1 MGGAV
6 GAGPVGGGW
15 GLGCGRGVGE
25 ACGIVGRVWAG
36 PVGTVGKAAWAG
48 SVGIVGPAGLW
59 AGLWPVGLWA
69 GPVGGACGWGQED
82 RLSCTV
88 GLEAVAQ
95 RPEGDC
101 SGRGGRR
108 P

>member
-1 MGGAV
+1 MV
-6 GAGPVGGGW
+6 VGG
-15 GLGCGRGVGE
+15 
-25 ACGIVGRVWAG
+25 VWAR
-36 PVGTVGKAAWAG
+36 
-48 SVGIVGPAGLW
+48 
-59 AGLWPVGLWA
+59 PVGLWA

-82 RLSCTV
+82 RLSGTV

>member
-1 MGGAV
+1 MVVGGVWAR
-6 GAGPVGGGW
+6 PVG
-15 GLGCGRGVGE
+15 L
-25 ACGIVGRVWAG
+25 WAG
-36 PVGTVGKAAWAG
+36 PVGLWAG
-48 SVGIVGPAGLW
+48 CGPGLW
-59 AGLWPVGLWA
+59 ALWARLRGRGLWGSWGLRVCGRVCGLWACGRGLWALWA